1 MAMNYQVVT
10 EKDPLNIR
18 QTPSTSATVI
28 GTIPRGYVVAAL
40 GISPDPEFL
49 RAAYNGKEGYISM
62 KYLKETTLPVGQ
74 YTLASNTGNVNN
86 ASNTNTT
93 TNIINNQNSSD
104 MTITEGLK
112 KKIKIGV
119 FVVLGV
125 AGAYTAYRLLK
136 KPKSALPASEATPAL
151 NGVGRRRRRKS
162 SSKKSSTSKRKGSKK
177 ATKKFKLN

>member
-1 MAMNYQVVT
+1 
-10 EKDPLNIR
+10 
-18 QTPSTSATVI
+18 
-28 GTIPRGYVVAAL
+28 
-40 GISPDPEFL
+40 
-49 RAAYNGKEGYISM
+49 
-62 KYLKETTLPVGQ
+62 
-74 YTLASNTGNVNN
+74 
-86 ASNTNTT
+86 
-93 TNIINNQNSSD
+93 

-136 KPKSALPASEATPAL
+136 KPKSALPASEATAL
-151 NGVGRRRRRKS
+151 NGVGRRKRRKS